1 MAQKVVPWLIVEIE
15 WIELGVVC
23 EPTIVLTS
31 RGYTPTLRVQESGTG
46 AEFKL
51 SIRAKSI
58 AQPLEALRQNNQGKF
73 KGLHFRIRKR
83 NKNPKSQY
91 EIQAMPTER
100 PVKGTIKRPIHAYQK
115 NLTQ

>member
-1 MAQKVVPWLIVEIE
+1 MAQKGVPWLIIETE

-31 RGYTPTLRVQESGTG
+31 RGYAPILRVQKSSTG

-58 AQPLEALRQNNQGKF
+58 AQPLEALRLNNRGVF

-83 NKNPKSQY
+83 SMEPGSQY
-91 EIQAMPTER
+91 QIQAMPTEG
-100 PVKGTIKRPIHAYQK
+100 PVKGTIKKPVHAY
-115 NLTQ
+115 

>member
-1 MAQKVVPWLIVEIE
+1 MAQKSVPWLIIETE

-23 EPTIVLTS
+23 EPSIVLTS
-31 RGYTPTLRVQESGTG
+31 RGYTPTIRVQESSTG

-58 AQPLEALRQNNQGKF
+58 AQPLEALRQNNQGNF

-83 NKNPKSQY
+83 SMERMSQY
-91 EIQAMPTER
+91 EIQAIPTEG
-100 PVKGTIKRPIHAYQK
+100 PVKGTIKGPVLAH
-115 NLTQ
+115 